1 MADIKAKI
9 GAQSKIKAIVGS
21 QNKIKVIPTFGEV
34 SFSNLIDVDQTN
46 KNDKYV
52 LMYDADIRK
61 VKFVNP
67 DDVLSASSTLE
78 TNRPGLPSDFLNTLD
93 VDLDNRIDIDAGEF

>member
-1 MADIKAKI
+1 MADIKAT
-9 GAQSKIKAIVGS
+9 VGT
-21 QNKIKVIPTFGEV
+21 QNKIKVIPVFGEV
-34 SFSNLIDVDQTN
+34 SLSNLADVDPTD
-46 KNDKYV
+46 KNDRYV
-52 LMYDADIRK
+52 LMYDATTKKI
-61 VKFVNP
+61 KFVNP